1 MATKTQRIF
10 FFVVFNCLALIC
22 CAQDS
27 ITVNDVK
34 VIKAKSETTIE
45 RYFNSLLNSIS
56 YTGAESTDIIGLINQ
71 SFQENDKQLFL
82 NGQITVADD
91 ISDPDYSNSANSPDV
106 PVSRYLN
113 AFNTFYGK
121 SDTNS
126 VFFSD
131 VRSSSVKKGKNNIYI
146 NVYFTSF
153 FKNNCL
159 SKPTI
164 PYKPTKRVAE
174 IFVKR
179 GTNSKWLLYISRI
192 SFFNPADTVN
202 DNLDNIA
209 ITEAGKQTS
218 SNSHTGETPDPADKL
233 SQYIDQARLEE
244 NKRNYQAAIVLYSKA
259 IDLAPEK
266 RDMYEGRIKELNN
279 YLRILADLE
288 EKYRAG
294 YYQAAV
300 KGYSELLKKPEAN
313 TDYSNSDYYL
323 GRARCFDKMGQLT
336 KSYNEQIDN
345 YNKAL
350 KDYGK
355 SYEYDNNNLETV
367 RLRAELYRRMNRN
380 VEALTEYRIYL
391 LKDSTDFSV
400 YETMA
405 NLHLLTGNPDQ
416 AIKDIDAALS
426 LGNRD
431 PVSKS
436 KLYIEKGLL
445 YVQKNDYSSAEDYF
459 TRAIALDSNNAFSFY
474 NRGLARIN
482 LNRVQSAANDFVLA
496 RQKRLG
502 SVQMMK
508 MDSSAQFIS
517 EHGSSAPGNSHY
529 DPALENYLK
538 FITFQPNETPSSF
551 NYIMGNIYMSIGKYD
566 SAYSYLFRSFQSD
579 ASNGYN
585 LYSMASC
592 IYLKGNT
599 DESLV
604 WFERSFK
611 TNALKRIFV
620 DHDTLLGSLQDD
632 KRFREL
638 KKKYL

>member
-1 MATKTQRIF
+1 
-10 FFVVFNCLALIC
+10 
-22 CAQDS
+22 
-27 ITVNDVK
+27 
-34 VIKAKSETTIE
+34 
-45 RYFNSLLNSIS
+45 
-56 YTGAESTDIIGLINQ
+56 
-71 SFQENDKQLFL
+71 
-82 NGQITVADD
+82 
-91 ISDPDYSNSANSPDV
+91 
-106 PVSRYLN
+106 
-113 AFNTFYGK
+113 
-121 SDTNS
+121 
-126 VFFSD
+126 
-131 VRSSSVKKGKNNIYI
+131 
-146 NVYFTSF
+146 
-153 FKNNCL
+153 
-159 SKPTI
+159 
-164 PYKPTKRVAE
+164 
-174 IFVKR
+174 
-179 GTNSKWLLYISRI
+179 
-192 SFFNPADTVN
+192 
-202 DNLDNIA
+202 
-209 ITEAGKQTS
+209 
-218 SNSHTGETPDPADKL
+218 
-233 SQYIDQARLEE
+233 
-244 NKRNYQAAIVLYSKA
+244 
-259 IDLAPEK
+259 
-266 RDMYEGRIKELNN
+266 
-279 YLRILADLE
+279 
-288 EKYRAG
+288 
-294 YYQAAV
+294 
-300 KGYSELLKKPEAN
+300 
-313 TDYSNSDYYL
+313 
-323 GRARCFDKMGQLT
+323 
-336 KSYNEQIDN
+336 
-345 YNKAL
+345 
-350 KDYGK
+350 
-355 SYEYDNNNLETV
+355 
-367 RLRAELYRRMNRN
+367 
-380 VEALTEYRIYL
+380 
-391 LKDSTDFSV
+391 
-400 YETMA
+400 
-405 NLHLLTGNPDQ
+405 
-416 AIKDIDAALS
+416 ALS

-431 PVSKS
+431 PVSRS

-579 ASNGYN
+579 TPNGYI